1 MESPDSFFNHRWLC
15 RNLPRTK
22 KEGGPPY
29 TAKWETTLVKNY
41 IFHILRSIGIYK
53 AYRVNKTTTNC
64 QLYR

>member
-1 MESPDSFFNHRWLC
+1 MPG
-15 RNLPRTK
+15 TK

-29 TAKWETTLVKNY
+29 TAKWETILVKNY

-64 QLYR
+64 QSYH